1 MSETEKELP
10 KVQRRV
16 KSVPSRARELVV
28 GALVYELWGSTSP
41 WVTSQRGTS
50 PQRGAV
56 HITTVT
62 HERGKGLRG
71 ILNDFTRGLS
81 REEADKAVEQA
92 LINLRAYTHVDRMWV
107 GEKSEEDS
115 PQFFT
120 HGIHQSYKHVALKT
134 VGEKTLWI
142 RINSEKG
149 MSISLTSGGKF
160 PIPPSRAGWGG
171 RKDMPGDIAT
181 RFPMYELDGEVG
193 YRYADGR
200 MLVRGA
206 DPSTRLATR
215 KRYSE
220 RFSSHSL
227 SPTIRD
233 TGLII
238 LPGKGGAG
246 VDFHQASRDIP
257 VDDGVPS
264 VLAAFTAAAQEAMG
278 AEPEE
283 NPFDVLVE
291 ELRGYCCENPA
302 LSGVQVENE
311 HGLLLS
317 AIGHPLTGCRGAL
330 IIINSDC
337 MFYIDY
343 RGAVHALMLRDAVNK
358 FTKRIS
364 QAALESVAVAADTN
378 KNTNPHQPPGRHP
391 GCEKITKTYKNE
403 NSDKFLVKDMLKF
416 IAIVKAA
423 QACAPEWA
431 FQAKEIVD
439 YADELLWTLRQE
451 KEVMLNTPVE
461 AGNLYTGVI
470 TDDEGN
476 LAAVAIGD
484 CYYPVRCGSLA
495 DSGNTECITS
505 SEIAEAFSSPREHE
519 ERDRAVRFM
528 PGRAAYLGLIV

>member
-1 MSETEKELP
+1 MCKTEKELP

-16 KSVPSRARELVV
+16 KSVSNRARELVV
-28 GALVYELWGSTSP
+28 GALVYELWGNTSP
-41 WVTSQRGTS
+41 WVDKQRRGT
-50 PQRGAV
+50 PRRGVV

-71 ILNDFTRGLS
+71 ILNDFTCGLS
-81 REEADKAVEQA
+81 REEADKTVEQA
-92 LINLRAYTHVDRMWV
+92 LINLRTYPHVDRMWV

-149 MSISLTSGGKF
+149 MSISLTSGDKF

-171 RKDMPGDIAT
+171 RADISGDIAT

-220 RFSSHSL
+220 RFSAHSL
-227 SPTIRD
+227 SPTVRD

-238 LPGKGGAG
+238 LPNKGGAG
-246 VDFHQASRDIP
+246 VDFHQAAHSIP
-257 VDDGVPS
+257 IDDGVPS

-291 ELRGYCCENPA
+291 ELHGYCCENPA

-311 HGLLLS
+311 HELLLS
-317 AIGHPLTGCRGAL
+317 VIGHSLTGCRGAL
-330 IIINSDC
+330 VIINSEC

-343 RGAVHALMLRDAVNK
+343 RGAAHALMLRDAADK

-364 QAALESVAVAADTN
+364 WSALESVAVAAGTN

-403 NSDKFLVKDMLKF
+403 NSDKFLVKDMLRF

-470 TDDEGN
+470 ADDEDN
-476 LAAVAIGD
+476 LAAVTIGD
-484 CYYPVRCGSLA
+484 CYYPVRCGSLV
-495 DSGNTECITS
+495 DSGNAEYITP
-505 SEIAEAFSSPREHE
+505 SEIAEAFSPPCEHE
-519 ERDRAVRFM
+519 NRGRAVRFM
-528 PGRAAYLGLIV
+528 PSKAAYLG

>member
-16 KSVPSRARELVV
+16 KSVPKRAEELVV
-28 GALVYELWGSTSP
+28 GALVYELWGSASP
-41 WVTSQRGTS
+41 WVNGQQGKVAQRGV
-50 PQRGAV
+50 V

-81 REEADKAVEQA
+81 REEADKAVQQA
-92 LINLRAYTHVDRMWV
+92 LINLRAYNHVDRMWV
-107 GEKSEEDS
+107 GERSDDEEL

-120 HGIHQSYKHVALKT
+120 YSTHHHYKHVALKT

-142 RINSEKG
+142 RID
-149 MSISLTSGGKF
+149 MLVSLTRGGNF

-171 RKDMPGDIAT
+171 RADMPGDIT
-181 RFPMYELDGEVG
+181 RRFPMSELDGEAG
-193 YRYADGR
+193 YHYADGR
-200 MLVRGA
+200 TLVRGA
-206 DPSTRLATR
+206 DPAARLTAR
-215 KRYSE
+215 QCYSE
-220 RFSSHSL
+220 RLSAHSL
-227 SPTIRD
+227 SPTVRD
-233 TGLII
+233 AGLII
-238 LPGKGGAG
+238 LPSKGGAG
-246 VDFHQASRDIP
+246 VDFHQAAHNIP
-257 VDDGVPS
+257 VDDGVSS

-278 AEPEE
+278 AEPEGD
-283 NPFDVLVE
+283 PFDVLVE
-291 ELRGYCCENPA
+291 ELRGYCCEAPV
-302 LSGVQVENE
+302 LSGVQAGTERD
-311 HGLLLS
+311 LLLS
-317 AIGHPLTGCRGAL
+317 VIGHPLTGCRGVL
-330 IIINSDC
+330 VIINSEC

-343 RGAVHALMLRDAVNK
+343 RGVAHALMLRDAVDK

-431 FQAKEIVD
+431 LQAKEIVD

-451 KEVMLNTPVE
+451 KEVMLNTPIE

-470 TDDEGN
+470 ADDEGN

-484 CYYPVRCGSLA
+484 CYYPVRCGSLV
-495 DSGNTECITS
+495 DSGNAEYITP
-505 SEIAEAFSSPREHE
+505 SEIAEAFSSPCEHE
-519 ERDRAVRFM
+519 KRGRAVRFM
-528 PGRAAYLGLIV
+528 PGRAAYLGP

>member
-1 MSETEKELP
+1 MHTTEKELP

-16 KSVPSRARELVV
+16 KSVPKRAKELVV

-41 WVTSQRGTS
+41 WVNGQQGKAAQRGV
-50 PQRGAV
+50 V

-62 HERGKGLRG
+62 HERDKGLRG

-120 HGIHQSYKHVALKT
+120 HGIHQSYKHVALKN

-171 RKDMPGDIAT
+171 RADMLGDIAD

-206 DPSTRLATR
+206 DPAMRLATR
-215 KRYSE
+215 KCYSE
-220 RFSSHSL
+220 RFSAHSL
-227 SPTIRD
+227 SPTVRD

-238 LPGKGGAG
+238 LPSKDCAG
-246 VDFHQASRDIP
+246 VDFHQAARNIP
-257 VDDGVPS
+257 IDDGVPNM
-264 VLAAFTAAAQEAMG
+264 LAAFTAAAQEAMG

-283 NPFDVLVE
+283 TPFDVLVE
-291 ELRGYCCENPA
+291 ELRGYCCENPV
-302 LSGVQVENE
+302 LSGVQAETE
-311 HGLLLS
+311 HELLLS

-330 IIINSDC
+330 VIINSEC

-343 RGAVHALMLRDAVNK
+343 RGVAHALILRDAADK

-364 QAALESVAVAADTN
+364 WTALESVAVAADTN
-378 KNTNPHQPPGRHP
+378 KNANPHQPPGRHP
-391 GCEKITKTYKNE
+391 GCEKITKTYKKE

-431 FQAKEIVD
+431 LQAQKIID
-439 YADELLWTLRQE
+439 YADELLWALRQE

-470 TDDEGN
+470 ADDEGN

-484 CYYPVRCGSLA
+484 CYYPVRCGSLV
-495 DSGNTECITS
+495 DSGNAECITS
-505 SEIAEAFSSPREHE
+505 SEIAEAFSSPCEHE
-519 ERDRAVRFM
+519 KRNGAVRFM
-528 PGRAAYLGLIV
+528 PGRAAYLGP

>member
-1 MSETEKELP
+1 M
-10 KVQRRV
+10 
-16 KSVPSRARELVV
+16 
-28 GALVYELWGSTSP
+28 GALVYELWRSTSP
-41 WVTSQRGTS
+41 WVISQRGKS

-56 HITTVT
+56 HVTTVT

-81 REEADKAVEQA
+81 REKADKAVEQA
-92 LINLRAYTHVDRMWV
+92 LINLRTYTHVDRMWV

-115 PQFFT
+115 PQFST

-200 MLVRGA
+200 ILVRGA
-206 DPSTRLATR
+206 DPSARLATR

-220 RFSSHSL
+220 RFSAHSL
-227 SPTIRD
+227 SPTVHD

-238 LPGKGGAG
+238 LPSKDGAG
-246 VDFHQASRDIP
+246 VDFHQAARNIP
-257 VDDGVPS
+257 IDDGVPS
-264 VLAAFTAAAQEAMG
+264 ALAAFTAAAQKAMG

-291 ELRGYCCENPA
+291 ELRGYCCENPV
-302 LSGVQVENE
+302 LNGVQVGNENE
-311 HGLLLS
+311 LLLS
-317 AIGHPLTGCRGAL
+317 AISHPLTGCRGAL
-330 IIINSDC
+330 VIINSER

-343 RGAVHALMLRDAVNK
+343 RGSVHALMLRDAADK

-364 QAALESVAVAADTN
+364 RSALESVVVAADTN
-378 KNTNPHQPPGRHP
+378 KNANPHQPSSGHP

-403 NSDKFLVKDMLKF
+403 DGDKFLVKDMLKF

-431 FQAKEIVD
+431 FQAKKIID

-451 KEVMLNTPVE
+451 KEVMLNTPIE
-461 AGNLYTGVI
+461 AGNLYEGVI
-470 TDDEGN
+470 ADDEDN
-476 LAAVAIGD
+476 LAAVVIGE
-484 CYYPVRCGSLA
+484 CYYPVRCGSLV
-495 DSGNTECITS
+495 DSGNAEYITP

-519 ERDRAVRFM
+519 KRGRAVRFM
-528 PGRAAYLGLIV
+528 PGKAAYLGS

>member
-16 KSVPSRARELVV
+16 KSVPKRAEELVV
-28 GALVYELWGSTSP
+28 GALVYELWGSASP
-41 WVTSQRGTS
+41 WVNGQQGKVAQRGV
-50 PQRGAV
+50 V

-81 REEADKAVEQA
+81 REEADKAVQQA
-92 LINLRAYTHVDRMWV
+92 LINLRPYPHVDRMWV
-107 GEKSEEDS
+107 GEKSKEDS

-149 MSISLTSGGKF
+149 MSISLTRGGNF

-171 RKDMPGDIAT
+171 RADMPGDIT
-181 RFPMYELDGEVG
+181 RRFPMSELDGEVG
-193 YRYADGR
+193 YHYADGR
-200 MLVRGA
+200 TLVRGA
-206 DPSTRLATR
+206 APAAGLAR
-215 KRYSE
+215 GKRYSDK
-220 RFSSHSL
+220 FSAHSL
-227 SPTIRD
+227 SPTVRD

-238 LPGKGGAG
+238 LPSKQGVG
-246 VDFHQASRDIP
+246 VDFHQATRNLP

-264 VLAAFTAAAQEAMG
+264 VLAAFTTAAQEAMS
-278 AEPEE
+278 AESEE

-291 ELRGYCCENPA
+291 GLSGYCHADPV
-302 LSGVQVENE
+302 LGGVQAETE
-311 HGLLLS
+311 HDLLLS
-317 AIGHPLTGCRGAL
+317 AISHPLTGCRGAL
-330 IIINSDC
+330 VVINSER

-343 RGAVHALMLRDAVNK
+343 RGAAHSLMLRDAVDK

-364 QAALESVAVAADTN
+364 RAALESVAVAADIN
-378 KNTNPHQPPGRHP
+378 KNTNPHQPPSRHP
-391 GCEKITKTYKNE
+391 GCEKITKTYKKE

-423 QACAPEWA
+423 QTCDPERA
-431 FQAKEIVD
+431 LHPTAGEIVN

-451 KEVMLNTPVE
+451 KEVIFNTPIE
-461 AGNLYTGVI
+461 AGNLYTGAI
-470 TDDEGN
+470 TDDEDN
-476 LAAVAIGD
+476 LAAVTIGD
-484 CYYPVRCGSLA
+484 CFYPISCDSLV
-495 DSGNTECITS
+495 DSENVECITS
-505 SEIAEAFSSPREHE
+505 SEVAEAFSLPC
-519 ERDRAVRFM
+519 ERKEKDRAIFIFK
-528 PGRAAYLGLIV
+528 GEKIYLD

>member
-1 MSETEKELP
+1 VSETEKELP

-16 KSVPSRARELVV
+16 KSVPKRAKELVV

-41 WVTSQRGTS
+41 WVNGQKGKAVQRGV
-50 PQRGAV
+50 V

-71 ILNDFTRGLS
+71 ILNDFTCGLS
-81 REEADKAVEQA
+81 REEADKAVQQT
-92 LINLRAYTHVDRMWV
+92 LINLRAYNHVDRMWV
-107 GEKSEEDS
+107 GERSDDEEL

-120 HGIHQSYKHVALKT
+120 YSTHHHYKHVALKT

-142 RINSEKG
+142 RIN
-149 MSISLTSGGKF
+149 MLVSLTSGGNF
-160 PIPPSRAGWGG
+160 PIPPSRADWDD
-171 RKDMPGDIAT
+171 RADMPGDIT
-181 RFPMYELDGEVG
+181 RRFPMSELDGEVG

-206 DPSTRLATR
+206 DPAVRLETR

-220 RFSSHSL
+220 RFSAHSL
-227 SPTIRD
+227 SPTVRD

-238 LPGKGGAG
+238 LPSKQGAG
-246 VDFHQASRDIP
+246 VDFHQATNSLP

-264 VLAAFTAAAQEAMG
+264 AFAAFTAAAQKAMG

-283 NPFDVLVE
+283 TPFDVLVE
-291 ELRGYCCENPA
+291 ELRGYCCENPV
-302 LSGVQVENE
+302 LNGVQVGNENE
-311 HGLLLS
+311 LLLS
-317 AIGHPLTGCRGAL
+317 AISHPLTGCRGAL
-330 IIINSDC
+330 VVINSKR

-343 RGAVHALMLRDAVNK
+343 RGSVHALMLRDAADK
-358 FTKRIS
+358 FTKRINRS
-364 QAALESVAVAADTN
+364 ALESVAMAADTN
-378 KNTNPHQPPGRHP
+378 KNANPHQPPSGHP

-403 NSDKFLVKDMLKF
+403 DGDKFLVKDMLKF

-431 FQAKEIVD
+431 FQAKKIID

-451 KEVMLNTPVE
+451 KEVMLNTPIE
-461 AGNLYTGVI
+461 AGNLYEGVI
-470 TDDEGN
+470 ADDEDN
-476 LAAVAIGD
+476 LAAVVIGE
-484 CYYPVRCGSLA
+484 CYYPVRCGSLV
-495 DSGNTECITS
+495 DSGNAEYITP

-519 ERDRAVRFM
+519 KRGRAVRFM
-528 PGRAAYLGLIV
+528 PGKAAYLGS

>member
-1 MSETEKELP
+1 M
-10 KVQRRV
+10 QRRV
-16 KSVPSRARELVV
+16 KTVPRRVRELVV

-41 WVTSQRGTS
+41 WAPKQRGNT
-50 PQRGAV
+50 PQRGVV

-71 ILNDFTRGLS
+71 ILNDFTCGLS

-92 LINLRAYTHVDRMWV
+92 LINLRTYTHVDRMWV
-107 GEKSEEDS
+107 GEKSKEDS

-120 HGIHQSYKHVALKT
+120 HGIHQSYEHVALKT

-149 MSISLTSGGKF
+149 MSVSLTSGGKF
-160 PIPPSRAGWGG
+160 PIPPSRAGWEG
-171 RKDMPGDIAT
+171 RKDIPGDIAT

-193 YRYADGR
+193 YRYTDGR

-206 DPSTRLATR
+206 DPAARLATR

-220 RFSSHSL
+220 RLSAHSL
-227 SPTIRD
+227 SPTVRD

-238 LPGKGGAG
+238 LPSKGGAG
-246 VDFHQASRDIP
+246 VDFHQATRNIP

-264 VLAAFTAAAQEAMG
+264 VLAAFTAAAQETMG

-291 ELRGYCCENPA
+291 ELRGYYCENPA
-302 LSGVQVENE
+302 LSGVQVETE
-311 HGLLLS
+311 PELLLS
-317 AIGHPLTGCRGAL
+317 AIGHPLTGYRGAL
-330 IIINSDC
+330 VIINNER

-343 RGAVHALMLRDAVNK
+343 RGAAHALMLRDAANK

-364 QAALESVAVAADTN
+364 QATLESVAVAADTN

-431 FQAKEIVD
+431 LQAQKIID

-451 KEVMLNTPVE
+451 KEVMFNTPME

-470 TDDEGN
+470 ADDEGN

-484 CYYPVRCGSLA
+484 CYYPVRCGSLV
-495 DSGNTECITS
+495 DSGTAECVTP

-519 ERDRAVRFM
+519 KRGRSVRFM
-528 PGRAAYLGLIV
+528 TGETACLG

>member
-1 MSETEKELP
+1 MRKTERELL

-16 KSVPSRARELVV
+16 KSVPRRVRELVV

-41 WVTSQRGTS
+41 WVNGQQRKAA
-50 PQRGAV
+50 QRGAV
-56 HITTVT
+56 HITTIT

-71 ILNDFTRGLS
+71 ILNDFTRELS
-81 REEADKAVEQA
+81 REDANKTVQQA
-92 LINLRAYTHVDRMWV
+92 LINLRSYPHVDRMWV
-107 GEKSEEDS
+107 GERSEDEES
-115 PQFFT
+115 PQFFSYST
-120 HGIHQSYKHVALKT
+120 HHHYKHVTLKI

-142 RINSEKG
+142 RINSEED
-149 MSISLTSGGKF
+149 MLVSLTSGGNF

-171 RKDMPGDIAT
+171 RADMPGDIAT

-215 KRYSE
+215 RRYSE
-220 RFSSHSL
+220 RLSAHSL
-227 SPTIRD
+227 SPTVHD
-233 TGLII
+233 TGLIV
-238 LPGKGGAG
+238 LPSKDGAG
-246 VDFHQASRDIP
+246 VNFHQADRSIP

-264 VLAAFTAAAQEAMG
+264 VLAAFTAAAQEAMS

-291 ELRGYCCENPA
+291 ELRSYCCENPA
-302 LSGVQVENE
+302 LSGVQAETE
-311 HGLLLS
+311 HELLLS

-330 IIINSDC
+330 VIINSEC

-343 RGAVHALMLRDAVNK
+343 RGAAHALMLRDAADK
-358 FTKRIS
+358 STKRIS
-364 QAALESVAVAADTN
+364 WTALESVAVAADTN
-378 KNTNPHQPPGRHP
+378 KNANPHQPPGRHP
-391 GCEKITKTYKNE
+391 VCEKITKTYRNE

-431 FQAKEIVD
+431 FQAKEIID

-451 KEVMLNTPVE
+451 KEVMFNTPVE

-470 TDDEGN
+470 ADDEGN

-484 CYYPVRCGSLA
+484 CYYPVRCGSLM
-495 DSGNTECITS
+495 DSGSAEYITP

-519 ERDRAVRFM
+519 KRGRSVRFM
-528 PGRAAYLGLIV
+528 PGETAYLGS

>member
-1 MSETEKELP
+1 MRKTERELP

-16 KSVPSRARELVV
+16 KTVPGRVGELVV
-28 GALVYELWGSTSP
+28 GALVYELWGSASP
-41 WVTSQRGTS
+41 WVTKQRGST
-50 PQRGAV
+50 PRRGVV

-71 ILNDFTRGLS
+71 ILNDFTRGLP

-92 LINLRAYTHVDRMWV
+92 LINLRTYTHVDRMWV

-149 MSISLTSGGKF
+149 MSVSLTSGDKF
-160 PIPPSRAGWGG
+160 PIPPSRAGWEG
-171 RKDMPGDIAT
+171 RKDIPGDIAT
-181 RFPMYELDGEVG
+181 KFPMYELDGEVG

-206 DPSTRLATR
+206 DPSARLVEG

-220 RFSSHSL
+220 RLSAHSL
-227 SPTIRD
+227 SSTVHD

-238 LPGKGGAG
+238 LPSKGGAG
-246 VDFHQASRDIP
+246 VNFHQASHNIP

-283 NPFDVLVE
+283 TPFDVLVE
-291 ELRGYCCENPA
+291 ELRGYCCENPV
-302 LSGVQVENE
+302 LSGVQAETE
-311 HGLLLS
+311 HELLLS
-317 AIGHPLTGCRGAL
+317 VIGHPLTGCRGAL
-330 IIINSDC
+330 VIIDSEC

-343 RGAVHALMLRDAVNK
+343 RGAAHALILRDAADK
-358 FTKRIS
+358 STKRIS
-364 QAALESVAVAADTN
+364 WAALESVAVSADTN

-391 GCEKITKTYKNE
+391 GCEKIIKTYKNE

-423 QACAPEWA
+423 QACAPEWVL
-431 FQAKEIVD
+431 QAQKIVD

-451 KEVMLNTPVE
+451 KEVMFNTPVE

-470 TDDEGN
+470 ADDEDN
-476 LAAVAIGD
+476 LAAVAIGE
-484 CYYPVRCGSLA
+484 CYYPVRCGSLI
-495 DSGNTECITS
+495 DSGTAECVTP

-519 ERDRAVRFM
+519 KRGRAVRFM
-528 PGRAAYLGLIV
+528 PGETACLGS

>member
-16 KSVPSRARELVV
+16 KSVPKRAKELVV

-41 WVTSQRGTS
+41 WVPKQRGST
-50 PQRGAV
+50 PQRGVV

-107 GEKSEEDS
+107 GEASEGDS

-120 HGIHQSYKHVALKT
+120 HGIHQSYRHVALKT
-134 VGEKTLWI
+134 VGEKALWI

-171 RKDMPGDIAT
+171 RVDIPGDIAT

-206 DPSTRLATR
+206 VPAAGLAR
-215 KRYSE
+215 GKRYSDI
-220 RFSSHSL
+220 FSAHSL
-227 SPTIRD
+227 SPTVRD

-238 LPGKGGAG
+238 LPSKGGAG
-246 VDFHQASRDIP
+246 VDFRQAAHSIP

-264 VLAAFTAAAQEAMG
+264 VLAAFAAAAQEAMG

-283 NPFDVLVE
+283 NSFDVLVE

-302 LSGVQVENE
+302 LSGVQVETE
-311 HGLLLS
+311 HELLLS

-330 IIINSDC
+330 VIINSEC

-343 RGAVHALMLRDAVNK
+343 RGAAHALVLRGAADK

-391 GCEKITKTYKNE
+391 GCEKITKTYRKE

-431 FQAKEIVD
+431 LEAKKIID

-451 KEVMLNTPVE
+451 KEVMFDTPVE

-470 TDDEGN
+470 ADDEGN
-476 LAAVAIGD
+476 LAAVAIGE
-484 CYYPVRCGSLA
+484 CYYPVRCGSLV
-495 DSGNTECITS
+495 DSGNAECITP
-505 SEIAEAFSSPREHE
+505 SEIAEAFSSPCEHE
-519 ERDRAVRFM
+519 KRGRVVRFM
-528 PGRAAYLGLIV
+528 PGEAAYLGP

>member
-41 WVTSQRGTS
+41 WVTSQRGKP

-115 PQFFT
+115 PQLFT

-206 DPSTRLATR
+206 DPSARLATR
-215 KRYSE
+215 KCYSE
-220 RFSSHSL
+220 RFSAHSL
-227 SPTIRD
+227 SPTVHD

-238 LPGKGGAG
+238 LPSKDGTG
-246 VDFHQASRDIP
+246 VDFHQAARNIP
-257 VDDGVPS
+257 IDDGVPN

-283 NPFDVLVE
+283 TPFDVLVE
-291 ELRGYCCENPA
+291 ELRGYCCENPV
-302 LSGVQVENE
+302 LNGVQVENE
-311 HGLLLS
+311 RELLLS
-317 AIGHPLTGCRGAL
+317 AIGHSLTGCRGAL
-330 IIINSDC
+330 VIINSEC

-343 RGAVHALMLRDAVNK
+343 RGAAHALVLSDAADK

-364 QAALESVAVAADTN
+364 WAALESVAVAADTN
-378 KNTNPHQPPGRHP
+378 KNANPHQPPGRHP

-431 FQAKEIVD
+431 LQAQKIAD
-439 YADELLWTLRQE
+439 YVDELLWTLRQE
-451 KEVMLNTPVE
+451 KEVMLNTPIE
-461 AGNLYTGVI
+461 AGNLYTGTI

-476 LAAVAIGD
+476 LAAVAIGE
-484 CYYPVRCGSLA
+484 CYYPVRCGSLV
-495 DSGNTECITS
+495 DSGNAECITP
-505 SEIAEAFSSPREHE
+505 SEITEAFSLPREHKK
-519 ERDRAVRFM
+519 RGRAVSFM
-528 PGRAAYLGLIV
+528 SDKAAYLGP